1 MIRYRPAGTRLTRHL
16 VTLFVVCALLPL
28 GAAIYVGYGRVH
40 EALVTQRIALLKDA
54 AASYGTALVDRL
66 NAADAVSRSGALDA
80 DTGYFRAGV
89 VLIPGPPRA
98 LFGDVSRMPGR
109 AELADL
115 DKRVAGGATGLALVR
130 QADGSAA
137 VWLVRTLGSRRLA
150 LELDPKYLWAV
161 EDLPYLMDLC
171 VLGPDAAP
179 MACTRP
185 LPETALKL
193 LHGRAAGSRGKLAWE
208 GADGRYL
215 SGSTEIFLRG
225 RFGAGAW
232 TIVASQPE
240 QHALAP
246 VHAIG
251 RLLVPLLLLAVLGA
265 ALVGVVRVRRA
276 LAPLQTLTE
285 AAGRIGAGDFMTRV
299 PQDRDDEFGALG
311 GAFNAMSSRL
321 GRQFASL
328 AAHAEIDAAILEG
341 VDLKRIVA
349 IVLRRMAELAPADRH
364 YLLLLEHRQDAERV
378 YAVHSMTGVTQ
389 LKLSERE
396 VWRLL
401 AAPGGA
407 VGLQGIE
414 RPGVFALP
422 IALAG
427 DLAGAL
433 VLAYDEARRPEPDEI
448 PPLRDLADR
457 VAVALATA
465 HRDRQLQHRAHYD
478 SLTQL
483 PNRLL
488 GIDELARAVA
498 LAERS
503 GRSLAVL
510 FVDLDGFSDV
520 NDSAG
525 HAAGDQLL
533 VQAAARL
540 RRCVRKSDVVARLGG
555 DEFAVVLPEV
565 RDAADAAR
573 AARNIVEALSA
584 PFQVGANAFV
594 SACVG
599 IALYPGD
606 GSGAEEL
613 LRHADLA
620 MYRAKAAGRGQ
631 IAFFEV
637 SMNAEIRRRVEL
649 EQELRVAMEEEQ
661 FVLHYQ
667 PQMDVKSGRIVGAE
681 ALVRWMHPE
690 RGLVPPSQFI
700 AFAES
705 SGMIMDLGRWVL
717 RSAVAQFVTW
727 QAHGIDIGHVSI
739 NVSPRQFRDPGF
751 TGMVA
756 EALRDF
762 LLPPAGLR
770 IEITESAVMDHAAV
784 EANLAGISAFG
795 VRLELDDFGTGYS
808 SLAHL
813 QRLPVAA
820 IKLDRAFIRRM
831 DANASG
837 QEVVRAAIDMAHALG
852 KSVVAEGVEHAGQL
866 ALLERMRCDTVQGYL
881 LSPPVVADKLVELVS
896 AGPSAFP
903 GLRLSTCA
911 R

>member
-1 MIRYRPAGTRLTRHL
+1 MIEYRATGTRVMRHL
-16 VTLFVVCALLPL
+16 VALFVVCALLPL
-28 GAAIYVGYGRVH
+28 GAAIYVVYGQVH
-40 EALVTQRIALLKDA
+40 EALVAQRLALLKDVA
-54 AASYGTALVDRL
+54 GSYGTALVDRL
-66 NAADAVSRSGALDA
+66 NAADAVARAGALDA
-80 DTGYFRAGV
+80 ETGYFRAGV

-98 LFGDVSRMPGR
+98 FFGDMSRMPGR

-115 DKRVAGGATGLALVR
+115 DKRVAGGASGLALMR

-137 VWLVRTLGSRRLA
+137 VWLVRNVDAARRVA
-150 LELDPKYLWAV
+150 LELDPKRLWAV
-161 EDLPYLMDLC
+161 DDLPYATDLC
-171 VLGPDAAP
+171 VLGPDAP

-185 LPETALKL
+185 LPDTALKL
-193 LHGRAAGSRGKLAWE
+193 VRSPNAAARSELAWE
-208 GADGRYL
+208 AAGVRYL
-215 SGSTEIFLRG
+215 SGATDVFLRG
-225 RFGAGAW
+225 RFGAGTW

-240 QHALAP
+240 EHALAP

-251 RLLVPLLLLAVLGA
+251 KLVVPLLLLAVLGA

-285 AAGRIGAGDFMTRV
+285 AAERVGAGDFSARV
-299 PQDRDDEFGALG
+299 PQVRNDEFGNLG

-341 VDLKRIVA
+341 VDLPRIVA
-349 IVLRRMAELAPADRH
+349 IVLRRMTEVAKADRH
-364 YLLLLEHRQDAERV
+364 LLLLLEPEGERV
-378 YAVHSMTGVTQ
+378 YAMHSVAGVAH
-389 LKLSERE
+389 LELPERE

-407 VGLQGIE
+407 VGLQGVE
-414 RPGVFALP
+414 GRGVFALP
-422 IALAG
+422 IGLG
-427 DLAGAL
+427 GQLAGAI
-433 VLAYDEARRPEPDEI
+433 VLAYAEERAPAPDEI

-465 HRDRQLQHRAHYD
+465 HRDQELQRRAHYD

-483 PNRLL
+483 PNRRL
-488 GIDELARAVA
+488 GVDELARAVA

-503 GRSLAVL
+503 SRSLAVL

-573 AARNIVEALSA
+573 AARNIIEALSA

-594 SACVG
+594 SACIG

-606 GSGAEEL
+606 GADAEQL

-649 EQELRVAMEEEQ
+649 ERELRVAMEEEQ

-667 PQMDVKSGRIVGAE
+667 PQMDLKSGRIVGAE

-690 RGLVPPSQFI
+690 RGLVPPTLFI
-700 AFAES
+700 EFVEA

-717 RSAVAQFVTW
+717 RAAAAQFVTW
-727 QAHGIDIGHVSI
+727 RAHGVDLEHISV
-739 NVSPRQFRDPGF
+739 NVSPRQFRDPAF
-751 TGMVA
+751 TGIVA

-762 LLPPAGLR
+762 LMPPAGLR
-770 IEITESAVMDHAAV
+770 IEITESALMDHEAV
-784 EANLAGISAFG
+784 EVNLAGISAFG

-820 IKLDRAFIRRM
+820 VKLDGAFIRGIEG
-831 DANASG
+831 DTSAQA
-837 QEVVRAAIDMAHALG
+837 VVRAAIDMAHALG
-852 KSVVAEGVEHAGQL
+852 KSVVAEGVENAAQL
-866 ALLERMRCDTVQGYL
+866 ALLKQMGCDTMQGYH
-881 LSPPVVADKLVELVS
+881 LSPPLIADRFVELLG
-896 AGPSAFP
+896 AHAPAAETLGA
-903 GLRLSTCA
+903 A
-911 R
+911 